1 MIMHIKRI
9 ALIFFASVCII
20 ACKSPDHISVW
31 TKEYENKLY
40 KQIDDAAKSRIPDDN
55 KRSELVVYTLKRLK
69 QELPNGLESVPNDSL
84 QKVSAN
90 IGAEYGFT
98 HKYATIGVRS
108 YVKWSPKVEQ
118 AIKDYISSTNPKDKS
133 LCDCVIT
140 KIKKA
145 YPDSLAVPFDRELM
159 VKFMNECRAGTN

>member
-1 MIMHIKRI
+1 MHIKRI
-9 ALIFFASVCII
+9 ALIFFAFGCII
-20 ACKSPDHISVW
+20 ACKSPDHKSVW

-98 HKYATIGVRS
+98 HKYSTIGVKS
-108 YVKWSPKVEQ
+108 YIKWTPKVEE
-118 AIKDYISSTNPKDKS
+118 AIKGYILKDKPKDGDK
-133 LCDCVIT
+133 LYGCVIT
-140 KIKKA
+140 KIKKV
-145 YPDSLAVPFDRELM
+145 YPDSVVIPFQRSLIT
-159 VKFMNECRAGTN
+159 KFTTECSSETN